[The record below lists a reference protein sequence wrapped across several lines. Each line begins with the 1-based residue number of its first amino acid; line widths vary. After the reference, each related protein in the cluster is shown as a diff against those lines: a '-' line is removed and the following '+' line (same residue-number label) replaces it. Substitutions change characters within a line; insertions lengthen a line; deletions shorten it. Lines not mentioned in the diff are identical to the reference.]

1 MPKPKE
7 QEWRKRQI
15 ENEWEKTKIHFLFVF
30 IVERFY
36 KLNLSTAVCLRLS
49 VYLCYV
55 AAWKNISRSHSP
67 LFSSFWLNFYDIYC
81 EHWGICQRMFF
92 VSDRTTH
99 IHKRLLSL
107 PLCHTRSHS
116 LAQARTYTNVFSGLF
131 VHYFSGSH
139 TSHQLT
145 RTHIFTIPNML
156 STSVV

>member
-55 AAWKNISRSHSP
+55 ATWKNISRSHSP

-99 IHKRLLSL
+99 IHK
-107 PLCHTRSHS
+107 HS
-116 LAQARTYTNVFSGLF
+116 LSPSLSGIH
-131 VHYFSGSH
+131 VHICSLRHAH
-139 TSHQLT
+139 TLMYSVAYS
-145 RTHIFTIPNML
+145 FTIFLAHTHRTNSHVRIYSQSRICSL
-156 STSVV
+156 LV